1 MKILTI
7 FSFLIISG
15 PILRGQPVSQLY
27 AEKGEMI
34 IAKLSSAMFPH
45 AKRDTGYWYNGKNYA
60 AESHYRD
67 SSVAIFIPKGF
78 KQGESTNFVIY
89 IHGWYNNI
97 DSTFAQFRIA
107 EQITDSK
114 INAILIHP
122 EGPKNAPDSFG
133 GKLEES
139 DGFKRLMDA
148 VLDILV
154 KDTKIKNKNI
164 GSIILAGHSGAYRVM
179 SFILLDGGLTQ
190 YIKEVYL
197 FDALYGQTEKFT
209 YWLDH
214 SDGRLIDIY
223 TEDGGT
229 KQESR
234 NFMTNLQALGYP
246 FLSRKESDVSTND
259 LLRNRIVFISSNLK
273 HNDVISKRE
282 QFQTYLQTSILNRK

>member
-1 MKILTI
+1 MKILI
-7 FSFLIISG
+7 VFSFLITYGS
-15 PILRGQPVSQLY
+15 ILHGQPAHQLY

-45 AKRDTGYWYNGKNYA
+45 AKRDTGYWYNGKKYA
-60 AESHYRD
+60 AYNHYQD
-67 SSVAIFIPKGF
+67 SSVAIFIPRGF
-78 KQGESTNFVIY
+78 KQGESTNFVFY
-89 IHGWYNNI
+89 FHGWYNNI

-107 EQITDSK
+107 GQFADSK
-114 INAILIHP
+114 INAILIQP

-139 DGFKRLMDA
+139 YGFKRLMDDI
-148 VLDILV
+148 LDVLV

-179 SFILLDGGLTQ
+179 SFVLSDGGLTE

-197 FDALYGQTEKFT
+197 FDALYGQTEKFA

-223 TEDGGT
+223 TDGGGT
-229 KQESR
+229 EKESR
-234 NFMTNLQALGYP
+234 NFMADLQVLGFP
-246 FLSRKESDVSTND
+246 FLSRKELDVSTTD
-259 LLRNRIVFISSNLK
+259 LMKNRIIFISSDLK
-273 HNDVISKRE
+273 HSEVISKRK

>member
-7 FSFLIISG
+7 LSFFIISS
-15 PILRGQPVSQLY
+15 PILQAQPSRQLY

-45 AKRDTGYWYNGKNYA
+45 AKRDTGYWYNGKKFP
-60 AESHYRD
+60 AENHYRD
-67 SSVAIFIPKGF
+67 STVAIFIPKGF

-89 IHGWYNNI
+89 IHGWNNNI
-97 DSTFAQFRIA
+97 DSTFAQFSIA
-107 EQITDSK
+107 EQFADSK

-122 EGPKNAPDSFG
+122 EGPHNAPDSFG

-139 DGFKRLMDA
+139 DGFKRLMDDI
-148 VLDILV
+148 LDLLV
-154 KDTKIKNKNI
+154 KDSKIKNKNI

-179 SFILLDGGLTQ
+179 SFILHDGGLTQ
-190 YIKEVYL
+190 YITEVYL
-197 FDALYGQTEKFT
+197 FDALYGQTEKFS
-209 YWLDH
+209 YWLEH

-234 NFMTNLQALGYP
+234 NFMEGLQVLGIP
-246 FLSRKESDVSTND
+246 ILSRKESDVSTSD
-259 LLRNRIVFISSNLK
+259 LLKNRILFISSDLT
-273 HNDVISKRE
+273 HSEVIFKRK
-282 QFQTYLQTSILNRK
+282 QFQSYLQTSILNRK